1 MLSDLTLLRQ
11 PILDAQMAI
20 IGYELIMQPIASSG
34 QVAMDCFMQLHQTH
48 DLTELAGGALI
59 FLRANQLQLTENLL
73 NLIPN
78 PDHLIIE
85 IESSVA

>member
-59 FLRANQLQLTENLL
+59 FFTRQSIAINRKPIKFDT
-73 NLIPN
+73 
-78 PDHLIIE
+78 
-85 IESSVA
+85 